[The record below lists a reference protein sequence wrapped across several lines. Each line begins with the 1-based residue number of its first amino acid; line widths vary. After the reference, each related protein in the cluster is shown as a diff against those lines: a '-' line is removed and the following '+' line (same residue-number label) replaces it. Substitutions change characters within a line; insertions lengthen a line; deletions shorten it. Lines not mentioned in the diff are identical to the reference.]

1 MAKVLV
7 VDNDATMVS
16 LLRILL
22 ELDGHTVLDCGLAF
36 HVLET
41 VSREK
46 PDLILMDVFLTGG
59 DGVALLRQIRA
70 EPATARLP
78 VVMTSGMELSEQC
91 AQAGANS
98 FLLKPYSPE
107 QLAATMK
114 QILDHKRG
122 SDAPAGAP

>member
-7 VDNDATMVS
+7 VDNDATTVS

-36 HVLET
+36 DVLEM

-46 PDLILMDVFLTGG
+46 PDLILMDVFLSGG

-78 VVMTSGMELSEQC
+78 VVMTSGMELSE
-91 AQAGANS
+91 
-98 FLLKPYSPE
+98 
-107 QLAATMK
+107 
-114 QILDHKRG
+114 
-122 SDAPAGAP
+122 

>member
-7 VDNDATMVS
+7 VDNDATTVS

-22 ELDGHTVLDCGLAF
+22 QLDGYAVLDCGLAF

-59 DGVALLRQIRA
+59 DGLALLRHLRA
-70 EPATARLP
+70 DPATARLP

-114 QILDHKRG
+114 RILDLKLP
-122 SDAPAGAP
+122 SDAPAETP

>member
-1 MAKVLV
+1 
-7 VDNDATMVS
+7 
-16 LLRILL
+16 
-22 ELDGHTVLDCGLAF
+22 
-36 HVLET
+36 
-41 VSREK
+41 
-46 PDLILMDVFLTGG
+46 
-59 DGVALLRQIRA
+59 VALLRQIRA

-91 AQAGANS
+91 AQAGANN

-122 SDAPAGAP
+122 SNAPAGAP

>member
-7 VDNDATMVS
+7 VDNDATTVS

-22 ELDGHTVLDCGLAF
+22 ELDGHTVLDCGLAPR
-36 HVLET
+36 VLET
-41 VSREK
+41 VFQEK

-59 DGVALLRQIRA
+59 DGLVLLRQIRA
-70 EPATARLP
+70 NPKTAGLP

-107 QLAATMK
+107 QLASTMK

-122 SDAPAGAP
+122 SDTPAEAP